1 MSTNYT
7 TIQYK
12 QEQQIAWILLNR
24 PEKLNAI
31 TPVMLD
37 ELSDALDR
45 IEADQ
50 NIKAVIITGKSE
62 RSFSTGAD
70 LNELLK
76 LTPETA
82 TEFSRKGQQVFSKI
96 ETLSKPVIAG
106 INGYALGGGLELALA
121 CDFRIVASFSVMGF
135 PEIKRGILPAWGGT
149 QRLPLTV
156 GLANAKRIIM
166 LGTGIS
172 AKDALAMG
180 LANKIVPDN
189 KVRIEAEDL
198 ALKLIE
204 YPTTAQKYVKQAMA
218 TDSQT
223 AFEAGLQKETEFFAK
238 LFSEK
243 ETKQRIEAFLAREK
257 DN

>member
-1 MSTNYT
+1 MSTNYA
-7 TIQYK
+7 TIQFK
-12 QEQQIAWILLNR
+12 QEQNIAWIILNR

-31 TPVMLD
+31 TPAMLD
-37 ELSDALDR
+37 ELSNVLDK
-45 IEADQ
+45 IETDP
-50 NIKAVIITGKSE
+50 NTKAVIITGNSE

-76 LTPETA
+76 LTPTTA
-82 TEFSRKGQQVFSKI
+82 AEFSRKGQQTFSKI
-96 ETLSKPVIAG
+96 ETLPKPVIAG

-135 PEIKRGILPAWGGT
+135 PEIKRGILPAWGAT

-156 GLANAKRIIM
+156 GLANAKRMIM

-180 LANKIVPDN
+180 LANKIVPNN
-189 KVRIEAEDL
+189 KIRIESEDL

-204 YPTTAQKYVKQAMA
+204 YPALAQKYVKQALA
-218 TDSQT
+218 ADTREG
-223 AFEAGLQKETEFFAK
+223 FEAGLQKETEYFVK

-243 ETKQRIEAFLAREK
+243 QTKQRIQDFLARETNK
-257 DN
+257 